1 MSRRSGFSG
10 MIAAAARNAAR
21 AQRQAEADYRRRVR
35 EHERAV
41 RQAERA
47 RTQAVKEARQRYLE
61 DRMQE
66 VEDRNTELAERMNEM
81 RTILEHTLTVND
93 ALSFDS
99 LRIKEQYPSFA
110 PPREMIATYLQPSRE
125 QFLSTIKAPGLLG
138 KMVPGAKAKYERAL
152 EEAEARY
159 QAALN
164 EYHAAAAQRRAH
176 LERLKAEYDRQRQAF
191 MLKVQQRN
199 GEVDALE
206 SAYRAGEGE
215 AVLAY
220 NTMVLERSEYPD
232 GFPQDFRL
240 AYSLESKE
248 LVVEYELPGV
258 DVIPAASE
266 YKYVKA
272 RDSVDSKPRKQAEI
286 KELYQDIVAAVALRT
301 IHEVFEADQG
311 NHLVVV
317 TFNGF
322 VQTVDPTTGRDVRPH
337 LVSVRVTRERFDEL
351 NLSRIDKRACLRN
364 LGAKVSPRP
373 EEQQPVKPI
382 VEFNMVDKRFVE
394 GSDVISELDARPN
407 LMDLTPFEFENLVG
421 NLFSKMGLETKQT
434 QSSRDGGVD
443 VVAFDT
449 RPILGG
455 KVVIQAKRYRHT
467 VGVSAVRDLYGTM
480 MNEGANKGILVSTSG
495 YGSDAFNFVKD
506 KPIELIDGG
515 SLLYLLENHAGVS
528 ARIIMPDEGSLS

>member
-1 MSRRSGFSG
+1 MGRRSGFSG
-10 MIAAAARNAAR
+10 VIAAAARNAAR
-21 AQRQAEADYRRRVR
+21 AQRQAEANYRRQVR
-35 EHERAV
+35 EHERSV
-41 RQAERA
+41 RQGERSRA
-47 RTQAVKEARQRYLE
+47 QAVKEARQQYLE
-61 DRMQE
+61 GRVQE
-66 VEDRNTELAERMNEM
+66 AEDSNSDLAERIDEL
-81 RTILEHTLTVND
+81 RTVLEHTLTVND
-93 ALSFDS
+93 AIAFDS
-99 LRIKEQYPSFA
+99 LRIKEQYPPFA
-110 PPREMIATYLQPSRE
+110 PPRELTATYPQPSRE
-125 QFLSTIKAPGLLG
+125 QFLSIVKAPGLLG
-138 KMVPGAKAKYERAL
+138 KMVPGAKTRYERAL
-152 EEAEARY
+152 GEAEGRY
-159 QAALN
+159 QTALN
-164 EYHAAAAQRRAH
+164 EYHTAAQQRRAR
-176 LERLKAEYDRQRQAF
+176 LEGLKADYDHSREAF
-191 MLKVQQRN
+191 VLKLQQRN

-206 SAYRAGEGE
+206 SAYQAGEGE
-215 AVLAY
+215 AIVAY
-220 NTMVLERSEYPD
+220 NTMVLERSEYPE
-232 GFPQDFRL
+232 GFPQEFRL
-240 AYSLESKE
+240 AYSPESKE
-248 LVVEYELPGV
+248 LVIEYELPGV

-272 RDSVDSKPRKQAEI
+272 RDAIDPKPRKQGEI

-311 NHLVVV
+311 DHLTVV

-337 LVSVRVTRERFDEL
+337 LVSVRVTRARFDEL

-364 LGAKVSPRP
+364 LGAKVSARP
-373 EEQQPVKPI
+373 EEQQAVKPI

-394 GSDVISELDARPN
+394 GSDVISELDSRPN

-515 SLLYLLENHAGVS
+515 SLLYLLENHGGVS
-528 ARIIMPDEGSLS
+528 ARIIMPDEGSS

>member
-1 MSRRSGFSG
+1 MGRRSGFSG
-10 MIAAAARNAAR
+10 LIAAAARDAAR
-21 AQRQAEADYRRRVR
+21 ASRQAEANYRRQVR

-41 RQAERA
+41 RNAERSRA
-47 RTQAVKEARQRYLE
+47 SALKEARQRQLE
-61 DRMQE
+61 ERIQE
-66 VEDRNTELAERMNEM
+66 VEDQNSVLIERIDELRG
-81 RTILEHTLTVND
+81 ILERTLTID
-93 ALSFDS
+93 DTISFES
-99 LRIKEQYPSFA
+99 LRIKEKFPPFSPPAELTAYRPPPVQATFYSTVHAPSF
-110 PPREMIATYLQPSRE
+110 
-125 QFLSTIKAPGLLG
+125 LG
-138 KMVPGAKAKYERAL
+138 RLMPGAKDKHERAL
-152 EEAEARY
+152 QEAESRY
-159 QAALN
+159 QTALRNYQSAESQRKAKLN
-164 EYHAAAAQRRAH
+164 ELSAQHQKDKEAF
-176 LERLKAEYDRQRQAF
+176 LLK
-191 MLKVQQRN
+191 LQQRN
-199 GEVDALE
+199 GEVE
-206 SAYRAGEGE
+206 EFENVYRQGDPQAIT
-215 AVLAY
+215 AY

-232 GFPQDFRL
+232 DFPQEFRI
-240 AYSLESKE
+240 AYSPESKE

-258 DVIPAASE
+258 EVIPNASE
-266 YKYVKA
+266 YKYVKV
-272 RDSVDSKPRKQAEI
+272 RDSIDSKPRKQAEI

-301 IHEVFEADQG
+301 IHEVFEADQE
-311 NHLVVV
+311 NHLAVV

-364 LGAKVSPRP
+364 LGAKVSARP
-373 EEQQPVKPI
+373 EEQQAVKPI

-515 SLLYLLENHAGVS
+515 SLLYLLENHACVR
-528 ARIIMPDEGSLS
+528 ARIIMPDEG